1 VGRAL
6 VAAAPT
12 FQVGRFV
19 DAYAIRDPERRDRLA
34 QHLRLAG
41 LPG

>member
-1 VGRAL
+1 LLTADP
-6 VAAAPT
+6 A
-12 FQVGRFV
+12 FEVGRFV
-19 DAYAIRDPERRDRLA
+19 ATYAIRDPDRRDRLA